1 MMNARPDFEKKELAL
16 SASPYVYLPVDIP
29 VYTVEV
35 SHREEIDGE
44 LLQKAIDRTLQRMP
58 YMADTFT
65 TDHGAVY
72 YAKNPLPMLAARHP
86 GPRSVGG
93 SATNYHLLDVTWEG
107 NKTWFSMFHGFCD
120 GLGLNMFLE
129 SVLYNYYCMK
139 DGTAY
144 EGNGIRTGA
153 TRETET
159 ETADPYARQYPVSPD
174 FVMPDR
180 NAQTAFYHIPEI
192 VPNPGGDTLEYGF
205 RLPSEAFMRFVK
217 ENGASP
223 SVMFAMLVGEAV
235 MRLHPDADAPVA
247 AILPVSIRRMLG
259 CEETFKNCSSRI
271 ILPVGGTPMDALP
284 YAQRAAQL
292 RALLKAQMN
301 PDIYHAI
308 YNMLGQKHRSRM
320 EQAAD
325 YLEET
330 RKPAA
335 FQTISHD
342 TFYIDYIGA
351 MHPTA
356 YSGQITDVRF
366 LCKPAVGK
374 TLHVNIID
382 HDGQFRVAVLACNDI
397 SPLADALE
405 QVMRDHGLVFQRTPV
420 QRFTLPQTS
429 WREGL
434 V

>member
-1 MMNARPDFEKKELAL
+1 
-16 SASPYVYLPVDIP
+16 
-29 VYTVEV
+29 
-35 SHREEIDGE
+35 
-44 LLQKAIDRTLQRMP
+44 
-58 YMADTFT
+58 
-65 TDHGAVY
+65 
-72 YAKNPLPMLAARHP
+72 
-86 GPRSVGG
+86 
-93 SATNYHLLDVTWEG
+93 
-107 NKTWFSMFHGFCD
+107 
-120 GLGLNMFLE
+120 
-129 SVLYNYYCMK
+129 
-139 DGTAY
+139 
-144 EGNGIRTGA
+144 
-153 TRETET
+153 
-159 ETADPYARQYPVSPD
+159 
-174 FVMPDR
+174 MPDR
-180 NAQTAFYHIPEI
+180 NDQAASYHIPEI
-192 VPNPGGDTLEYGF
+192 IPNPGGDTLGYGF
-205 RLPSEAFMRFVK
+205 YLPSEAFMRFVK

-247 AILPVSIRRMLG
+247 ALLPVSIRRMLG

-301 PDIYHAI
+301 PDIYRAI

-330 RKPAA
+330 RKPSA
-335 FQTISHD
+335 FQTTSHD

-397 SPLADALE
+397 SPLVDVLE
-405 QVMRDHGLVFQRTPV
+405 QVMRDHGLVYQRTPV
-420 QRFTLPQTS
+420 QRFTLPLTS